1 MFDAFLGGDEADF
14 GSCHHAEADLDGVGS
29 AVTAELRGETAA
41 TEFSYDSGEDEEGSE
56 DEHIPVYPGEIGRDA
71 DVAEEDRDEE
81 HIRQDVGLAVD
92 VA

>member
-1 MFDAFLGGDEADF
+1 MLDAFLGGDEADF

-56 DEHIPVYPGEIGRDA
+56 DEHIPEFIPEKSVEMPMLPKKTGTKNIY
-71 DVAEEDRDEE
+71 DRTSDL
-81 HIRQDVGLAVD
+81 RSM
-92 VA
+92 